1 LNLYYASPSRAIR
14 PRWILEEIGAPYD
27 LVRLDLAADEHK
39 RPEYLAINPT
49 GTVPALVDGELKL
62 FESAAICEYLADKF
76 PDRGLA
82 PRVGTPDRG
91 LYYQWMHFSMT
102 SLDIPVISI
111 FHHTTLRPE
120 AERIP
125 AIAEE
130 SRTQLLAAI
139 RVIDQP
145 LSRKEYILGETF
157 SAADVMIGSS
167 LIWAGTMQLI
177 PSDCEA
183 SHSYVRRLAGRPA
196 FQRASAD

>member
-1 LNLYYASPSRAIR
+1 LKLYYASPSRAIR
-14 PRWILEEIGAPYD
+14 PRWILEEIGAPYE
-27 LVRLDLAADEHK
+27 LVRLDLAADDHK

-91 LYYQWMHFSMT
+91 LYYQWIHYSMT

-111 FHHTTLRPE
+111 FHHTTFRPE

-130 SRTQLLAAI
+130 SRRQLLAAI

-145 LSRKEYILGETF
+145 LSCNEYILGKTF

-167 LIWAGTMQLI
+167 LIWARSIDLI

-183 SHSYVRRLAGRPA
+183 SRSYVRRLAGRPA